1 MPLSGVLW
9 YGGLTKVIAEAIIHG
24 TIGKVNL
31 MPAKYEIGQKVVVTP
46 VSKPGLSSRDSDV
59 NKYAGLTGEIANYY
73 WIRPPAGEVFYL
85 YSVRI
90 GNGYKE
96 IVLYEDEIER
106 VK

>member
-1 MPLSGVLW
+1 M
-9 YGGLTKVIAEAIIHG
+9 TKVIAEAIIQG

-31 MPAKYEIGQKVVVTP
+31 MQAKYEIGQKVVIRP
-46 VSKPGLSSRDSDV
+46 VSKQSLSSRDSDV
-59 NKYAGLTGEIANYY
+59 HNYAGLTGEIANYY
-73 WIRPPAGEVFYL
+73 WIEPPAGEVFYL
-85 YSVRI
+85 YGVRI